1 MHSTTSKELGELITE
16 RLVLRS
22 WTAAE
27 VAAVV
32 SDGSR
37 PADWAEDFPA
47 EGDRVIAGLL
57 DDNPAWYGPYGHRL
71 IVERDSGLLVGS
83 IGLFWPP
90 TEESWRSGTASSPPG
105 AAATTPPR
113 PPARSPPWPSPCPA
127 STQWPPPR
135 NHPTRLPSA
144 SWRRR
149 ASSGRTPCRSRRGRG
164 PLQAHRL
171 AGPYGAVV
179 TGPAAVHR
187 RRPCHRP
194 WHPAGLGPRGARP
207 LDAGRLVVARWPAG
221 ADLSSLEEAR
231 SVALYQN

>member
-149 ASSGRTPCRSRRGRG
+149 ASSGRTPLPVPSRAWSASGSPSCRTIWRSSHRAGGG
-164 PLQAHRL
+164 PPPPALPPPL
-171 AGPYGAVV
+171 AS
-179 TGPAAVHR
+179 
-187 RRPCHRP
+187 
-194 WHPAGLGPRGARP
+194 
-207 LDAGRLVVARWPAG
+207 RWPWT
-221 ADLSSLEEAR
+221 AR
-231 SVALYQN
+231 RATT

>member
-90 TEESWRSGTASSPPG
+90 TEGVLEIGYGVVA
-105 AAATTPPR
+105 
-113 PPARSPPWPSPCPA
+113 
-127 STQWPPPR
+127 
-135 NHPTRLPSA
+135 
-144 SWRRR
+144 
-149 ASSGRTPCRSRRGRG
+149 SRRGRDYAAEATRALSALALTVPG
-164 PLQAHRL
+164 VHTVAAAAESSNPASIRVLEKAGFEREDTP
-171 AGPYGAVV
+171 AGPVEGVV
-179 TGPAAVHR
+179 R
-187 RRPCHRP
+187 F
-194 WHPAGLGPRGARP
+194 
-207 LDAGRLVVARWPAG
+207 RLTVLPDHMA
-221 ADLSSLEEAR
+221 
-231 SVALYQN
+231 Q